1 MKSRVFDELGDAS
14 RRAILTELRQ
24 GPRTVGELVR
34 ATGLKQPNVSNHLA
48 RLREAGLVNS
58 TKVGRMVKCSLA
70 APQVDTALNAV
81 DATPV
86 RAEACAMPVQAYAD
100 AAIAG
105 DEPTCFELLDGLLAN
120 GVDLLTLSCDLFGP
134 AMGVVGERY
143 MSGEIDEGQ
152 EHLASA
158 VTERAMARSL
168 HYRPPMAS
176 NGFRAILG
184 CSAGNLHSL
193 GLRMVSDTLRS
204 LGWDCR
210 FLGANVPEEAFLD
223 AVWKHRPDLVLVSCG
238 CTESEGAC
246 LSLVRQLAAQK
257 PIGGYRVGAGGFC
270 VSRAPERFLEA
281 GADFATGSLRHF
293 AEEVLPELGL
303 PGVQRPSP

>member
-1 MKSRVFDELGDAS
+1 MKSRVLDELGDAS

-70 APQVDTALNAV
+70 APQVDSALNAV
-81 DATPV
+81 DAAPV
-86 RAEACAMPVQAYAD
+86 HSAMGSMPVEAYAA

-120 GVDLLTLSCDLFGP
+120 GVDLLTLACDLFSP

-158 VTERAMARSL
+158 VTERAMARAL

-176 NGFRAILG
+176 NGLRAVLG
-184 CSAGNLHSL
+184 CCAGNLHSL
-193 GLRMVSDTLRS
+193 GLRMVSDLLRS
-204 LGWDCR
+204 HGWDCR

-238 CTESEGAC
+238 CTESEDAC
-246 LSLVRQLAAQK
+246 ISLLRQLAAQK

-270 VSRAPERFLEA
+270 VSNAPERFLES

-293 AEEVLPELGL
+293 AEHLLPGLGL
-303 PGVQRPSP
+303 PAAQRPSP